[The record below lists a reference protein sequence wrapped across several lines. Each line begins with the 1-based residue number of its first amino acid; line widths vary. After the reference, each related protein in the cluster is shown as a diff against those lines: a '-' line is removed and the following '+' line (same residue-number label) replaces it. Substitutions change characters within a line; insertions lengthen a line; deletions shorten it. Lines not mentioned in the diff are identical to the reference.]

1 MSFKFDLQTFAYTN
15 DGNKYKFIDDESM
28 VIKAEVGMR
37 PYTYFAWMIENIEDL
52 DTINSMSESTSAK
65 KDYWNKDRKV
75 SQLLCVFSTYISSYA
90 YGDFPNYALPK
101 KYDLLSSKY
110 PNKEFKD
117 IAYFNNALSHMK
129 LQDNSSLHGAFAGLG
144 ISSAGENNNPEEI
157 DSGEELNLTLLD
169 FEKVTNMDYMLKY
182 ASVNVDITGIK
193 LNPNLKHLNCAFNLK
208 NGYVKGIL
216 DIDYSN
222 IEDVDYSPLPDT
234 FYTNKNLKVLL
245 GDDNKVIRFSKPPKK
260 IKKLSGFFDIT
271 TYIQHTED
279 SEYILDISN
288 WNLKNLYIPT
298 DGNSFSLFNSI
309 YCKEIIFPEGFVY
322 YPIETAGNLLTAY
335 SIKKITNL
343 AIDFSK
349 LELDSKDQLYRILN
363 IFSLYDYEGNNATL
377 DADCKIK
384 FINFDETKLYSF
396 YKDPDNGYDGEDYTL
411 ETFYKDYIMLP
422 KENIEFV
429 NKK

>member
-15 DGNKYKFIDDESM
+15 DGDKYKFIDDETM
-28 VIKAEVGMR
+28 VISADIGMR
-37 PYTYFAWMIENIEDL
+37 PYFYMAWMLENIEDL
-52 DTINSMSESTSAK
+52 GTINSMSESTSSK

-75 SQLLCVFSTYISSYA
+75 SQLFCVFSTYISSYA
-90 YGDFPNYALPK
+90 SYNLNYTTIPER
-101 KYDLLSSKY
+101 YDLLSHKY
-110 PNKEFKD
+110 PNKIFKD

-129 LQDNSSLHGAFAGLG
+129 LQDNSSLRGAFAGLG
-144 ISSAGENNNPEEI
+144 ISSADEGNNPEEI
-157 DSGEELNLTLLD
+157 DSGEELNLTVLD
-169 FEKVTNMDYMLKY
+169 FEKVIDMEYMLKN

-193 LNPNLKHLNCAFNLK
+193 LNPNLRHLNGTFNCK

-222 IEDVDYSPLPDT
+222 IEDVDYSLLPDT

-260 IKKLSGFFDIT
+260 IKKLSEFFDIR

-279 SEYILDISN
+279 SEYILDLSN
-288 WNLKNLYIPT
+288 WNLKNLLYPK
-298 DGNSFSLFNSI
+298 DDSSFTLFNSI

-322 YPIETAGNLLTAY
+322 YPISSAGNLMTAY

-349 LELDSKDQLYRILN
+349 LKIDSKDQIYRISN
-363 IFSLYDYEGNNATL
+363 IFNLYDYEGNTATL

-384 FINFDETKLYSF
+384 FINFDETKFYSF

-411 ETFYKDYIMLP
+411 ETFYKDYIMIP
-422 KENIEFV
+422 IENIEFV

>member
-1 MSFKFDLQTFAYTN
+1 MHFQ
-15 DGNKYKFIDDESM
+15 
-28 VIKAEVGMR
+28 
-37 PYTYFAWMIENIEDL
+37 
-52 DTINSMSESTSAK
+52 
-65 KDYWNKDRKV
+65 
-75 SQLLCVFSTYISSYA
+75 
-90 YGDFPNYALPK
+90 K
-101 KYDLLSSKY
+101 KYDLLSTKY

-245 GDDNKVIRFSKPPKK
+245 GDGNKVIRFSKPPKK
-260 IKKLSGFFDIT
+260 
-271 TYIQHTED
+271 
-279 SEYILDISN
+279 
-288 WNLKNLYIPT
+288 
-298 DGNSFSLFNSI
+298 
-309 YCKEIIFPEGFVY
+309 
-322 YPIETAGNLLTAY
+322 
-335 SIKKITNL
+335 
-343 AIDFSK
+343 
-349 LELDSKDQLYRILN
+349 
-363 IFSLYDYEGNNATL
+363 
-377 DADCKIK
+377 
-384 FINFDETKLYSF
+384 
-396 YKDPDNGYDGEDYTL
+396 
-411 ETFYKDYIMLP
+411 
-422 KENIEFV
+422 
-429 NKK
+429 

>member
-28 VIKAEVGMR
+28 VIKADVNMR
-37 PYTYFAWMIENIEDL
+37 PYTYMAWMLENIEDL
-52 DTINSMSESTSAK
+52 ETINSISESTSTK

-75 SQLLCVFSTYISSYA
+75 SQLFCVFSTFISSYA
-90 YGDFPNYALPK
+90 YYDLPNYILPK
-101 KYDLLSSKY
+101 RYDLLSHKY
-110 PNKEFKD
+110 PTKQFKD

-129 LQDNSSLHGAFAGLG
+129 LQDNSSLRGAFTGLG
-144 ISSAGENNNPEEI
+144 ISSGDEGNNPEEI

-169 FEKVTNMDYMLKY
+169 FEKVIDMDYMLKN

-193 LNPNLKHLNCAFNLK
+193 LNPNLKHLNSAFNLK

-222 IEDVDYSPLPDT
+222 IEDVDYTPLPDT

-260 IKKLSGFFDIT
+260 IKKLSGFFDTT

-288 WNLKNLYIPT
+288 WNLKNLLYPKDDSYFT
-298 DGNSFSLFNSI
+298 LFGSL

-322 YPIETAGNLLTAY
+322 YPTSAAGNLITAY

-349 LELDSKDQLYRILN
+349 LKLDSKDQIYRISN
-363 IFSLYDYEGNNATL
+363 IFSLYDYEGNTGTL

-384 FINFDETKLYSF
+384 FINFDETKFYSF
-396 YKDPDNGYDGEDYTL
+396 YKDPDNGYDGEEYTL
-411 ETFYKDYIMLP
+411 ETFYKDYIMIP
-422 KENIEFV
+422 KENIEFI

>member
-28 VIKAEVGMR
+28 VITADINMR
-37 PYTYFAWMIENIEDL
+37 PYFYMAWMLENIEDL
-52 DTINSMSESTSAK
+52 GTINSMSESTSAK
-65 KDYWNKDRKV
+65 KDFWNKDHKV
-75 SQLLCVFSTYISSYA
+75 SQLFCVFSTYISSYA
-90 YGDFPNYALPK
+90 SYNLNYTIPER
-101 KYDLLSSKY
+101 YDLLSHKY
-110 PNKEFKD
+110 PNKIFKD

-129 LQDNSSLHGAFAGLG
+129 LQDNSSLRGAFAGLG
-144 ISSAGENNNPEEI
+144 ISSADEGNNPEEI
-157 DSGEELNLTLLD
+157 DSGEELNLTVLD
-169 FEKVTNMDYMLKY
+169 FEKVIDMEYMLKN

-193 LNPNLKHLNCAFNLK
+193 LNPNLRHLNGTFNCK

-260 IKKLSGFFDIT
+260 IKKLSGFFDIS

-279 SEYILDISN
+279 SEYILDLSN
-288 WNLKNLYIPT
+288 WNLKNLLYPK
-298 DGNSFSLFNSI
+298 DDSSFTLFNSI

-322 YPIETAGNLLTAY
+322 YPISSAGNLMTAY

-349 LELDSKDQLYRILN
+349 LKIDSKDQIYRISN
-363 IFSLYDYEGNNATL
+363 IFSLYDYEGNTATL

-384 FINFDETKLYSF
+384 FINFDETKFYSF
-396 YKDPDNGYDGEDYTL
+396 YKDPDNGYDREDYTL
-411 ETFYKDYIMLP
+411 ETFYKDYIMIP
-422 KENIEFV
+422 IENIEFV

>member
-1 MSFKFDLQTFAYTN
+1 MSFKFDLQTFAYIN
-15 DGNKYKFIDDESM
+15 DGDKYKFIDDESM
-28 VIKAEVGMR
+28 VISADIGMR
-37 PYTYFAWMIENIEDL
+37 PYFYMAWMLENIEDL
-52 DTINSMSESTSAK
+52 GTINSMSESTSAK

-75 SQLLCVFSTYISSYA
+75 SQLFCVFSTYISSYA
-90 YGDFPNYALPK
+90 SYNLNYTIPER
-101 KYDLLSSKY
+101 YDLLSHKY
-110 PNKEFKD
+110 PNKIFKD

-129 LQDNSSLHGAFAGLG
+129 LQDNSSLRGAFAGLG
-144 ISSAGENNNPEEI
+144 ISSADERNNPEEI
-157 DSGEELNLTLLD
+157 DSGEELNLTVLD
-169 FEKVTNMDYMLKY
+169 FEKVIDMEYMLKN

-193 LNPNLKHLNCAFNLK
+193 LNPNLRHLNGTFNCK

-260 IKKLSGFFDIT
+260 IKKLSGFFDIS

-279 SEYILDISN
+279 SEYILDLSN
-288 WNLKNLYIPT
+288 WNLKNLLYPK
-298 DGNSFSLFNSI
+298 DDSSFTLFNSI
-309 YCKEIIFPEGFVY
+309 HCKEIIFPEGFVY
-322 YPIETAGNLLTAY
+322 YPISSAGNFMTAY

-349 LELDSKDQLYRILN
+349 LKIDSKDQIYRISN
-363 IFSLYDYEGNNATL
+363 IFSLYDYEGNTATL

-384 FINFDETKLYSF
+384 FINFDETKFYSF